1 MGKARFI
8 LTLLFVLTL
17 SSGVVAGIL
26 VSRWPA
32 AGQLGGT
39 RTPATTTPVVMP
51 SPLVQELELTPQQ
64 AEQMKVIWQAVQTKV
79 DDCFLRAQAA
89 QKQREEAIVALLTD
103 EQKAKLAEA
112 QKEYETSLARLKAD
126 REKAF
131 NDAVARTRQM
141 LTEPQR
147 QRYQEILQ
155 KRLGG
160 HGVPDWMGPTSMPAT
175 GPG

>member
-8 LTLLFVLTL
+8 LTMLFVLTL

-32 AGQLGGT
+32 GQVGGT
-39 RTPATTTPVVMP
+39 GAPTTTAPAVMP
-51 SPLVQELELTPQQ
+51 SPLVAELELTPQQ

-79 DDCFLRAQAA
+79 DDCFLRAQSA

-103 EQKAKLAEA
+103 EQKAKLAAAE
-112 QKEYETSLARLKAD
+112 KEYESSLARLKAE

-131 NDAVARTRQM
+131 NDAVAKTKQM
-141 LTEPQR
+141 LSESQR

-160 HGVPDWMGPTSMPAT
+160 HGAPDWMGPSSVPAT